1 MISEKDIQYFAQELS
16 EDECLDLEIA
26 EMALRGALDSHLGE
40 DGEIDDF
47 EAFFED
53 AVGMARALE
62 RDGLK

>member
-1 MISEKDIQYFAQELS
+1 MISENDIEYFAQELS
-16 EDECLDLEIA
+16 EDEDLDLEIA
-26 EMALRGALDSHLGE
+26 EMALSGALDSHLTQ

-53 AVGMARALE
+53 AVGIARTFE